1 MMIMAHKCRQM
12 RELQW
17 SGTPRQEAL
26 KILFCLKGGKM
37 KTKRMSLILSTVL
50 LCLVPAFA
58 ADISGKWTTSI
69 KTMIGEMNYT
79 FDFKVEGEKLTGKA
93 VMSMGDESSESVLT
107 EGSVKGD
114 EISFVETLKVQGQEL
129 RCEYKGKIS
138 GDEIRGSRQ
147 VGSYGGE
154 EFVAKRAK

>member
-1 MMIMAHKCRQM
+1 MMKSAKV
-12 RELQW
+12 LLLV
-17 SGTPRQEAL
+17 SVA
-26 KILFCLKGGKM
+26 
-37 KTKRMSLILSTVL
+37 L
-50 LCLVPAFA
+50 LCLIPAFA

-69 KTMIGEMNYT
+69 QTGIGVMNYT
-79 FDFKVEGEKLTGKA
+79 FDLKAEGTQLTGKA
-93 VMSMGDESSESVLT
+93 VMSMEGGSSESNLT

-147 VGSYGGE
+147 VGSYGTE

>member
-1 MMIMAHKCRQM
+1 MKSTRI
-12 RELQW
+12 
-17 SGTPRQEAL
+17 
-26 KILFCLKGGKM
+26 IL
-37 KTKRMSLILSTVL
+37 VVAVAL
-50 LCLVPAFA
+50 LCLVPALA
-58 ADISGKWTTSI
+58 ADITGKWATVITTG
-69 KTMIGEMNYT
+69 IGAMNYT

-93 VMSMGDESSESVLT
+93 MMSMDGNSSESALT

-138 GDEIRGSRQ
+138 GDEIHGSRQ
-147 VGSYGGE
+147 VGSYGTE

>member
-1 MMIMAHKCRQM
+1 MKSTR
-12 RELQW
+12 
-17 SGTPRQEAL
+17 
-26 KILFCLKGGKM
+26 IL
-37 KTKRMSLILSTVL
+37 LIVSVVL
-50 LCLVPAFA
+50 LCLIPAFA
-58 ADISGKWTTSI
+58 AGISGKWTTVIS
-69 KTMIGEMNYT
+69 TGIGEMNYT

-93 VMSMGDESSESVLT
+93 VMSMGSNSNESVLT

-129 RCEYKGKIS
+129 RCEYKGKIT

-147 VGSYGGE
+147 VGSYGTE